1 MEEKE
6 IRAELTKLG
15 KESKKASDWLIKL
28 QKYESEDLAK
38 MILIIG
44 DAYSTFE
51 DRGELQYAAG
61 LQALMVGITLALRII
76 GDEDEEEL
84 HGNIV

>member
-6 IRAELTKLG
+6 IREELTKLG

-38 MILIIG
+38 MILVIG

-61 LQALMVGITLALRII
+61 LQALMVGITLALRIL

-84 HGNIV
+84 QGNIV

>member
-6 IRAELTKLG
+6 IREELTKLG

-38 MILIIG
+38 MILVIG
-44 DAYSTFE
+44 DAYPTFE

-61 LQALMVGITLALRII
+61 LQALMVGITLALRIL
-76 GDEDEEEL
+76 GDEDEKEL
-84 HGNIV
+84 QGNIV